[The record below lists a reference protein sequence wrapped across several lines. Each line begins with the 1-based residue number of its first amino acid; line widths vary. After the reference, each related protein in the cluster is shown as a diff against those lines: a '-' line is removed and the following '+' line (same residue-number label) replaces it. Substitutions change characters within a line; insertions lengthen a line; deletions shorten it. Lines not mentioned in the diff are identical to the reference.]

1 MLSERLV
8 VCRGGGLQ
16 GLVYALLDL
25 IRYVKSELGRLS
37 GNKEN
42 VQRIPAAGICA
53 NYPQIA
59 HFLPCA

>member
-42 VQRIPAAGICA
+42 VQIIHRLRIFYLVLDWDC
-53 NYPQIA
+53 
-59 HFLPCA
+59 LL